1 MGHIDKGDL
10 HGLLD
15 ALEFVLHI
23 LAQLQVQGAQGLVQQ
38 QDLGPVHQGPG
49 DGHPLLLAA
58 GQGGDVPLFKA
69 PQVHDLQHLHDPVVD
84 LFLGQLHL
92 FALGVRLG
100 DAQAKGDVLIHVEV
114 GEQGVF
120 LKDRIDGPL
129 VGRDRIHPH
138 AVEQHIARGGRL
150 KTTDDAQ
157 GGGLAASTGAKQ
169 REEFLIIDIQVDV
182 IKHDLVV
189 ESHGTVVQADQLF
202 GHVSSPISKIIVS
215 SSLVSSLRPFL
226 LNRASGR

>member
-1 MGHIDKGDL
+1 M
-10 HGLLD
+10 
-15 ALEFVLHI
+15 HI
-23 LAQLQVQGAQGLVQQ
+23 LAQLQVQSAQGFVQQ

-49 DGHPLLLAA
+49 NGHPLLLAA

-69 PQVHDLQHLHDPVVD
+69 PQIHDLQHLHHPAVN
-84 LFLGQLHL
+84 LFFRQLYF
-92 FALGVRLG
+92 FAISIRLG
-100 DAQAKGDVLIHVEV
+100 DAQAKGDVLIHVEM

-129 VGRDRIHPH
+129 IRRDRIHPH
-138 AVEQHIARGGRL
+138 AVEQHITRGGRL

-157 GGGLAASTGAKQ
+157 SGGLAASTGTKQ